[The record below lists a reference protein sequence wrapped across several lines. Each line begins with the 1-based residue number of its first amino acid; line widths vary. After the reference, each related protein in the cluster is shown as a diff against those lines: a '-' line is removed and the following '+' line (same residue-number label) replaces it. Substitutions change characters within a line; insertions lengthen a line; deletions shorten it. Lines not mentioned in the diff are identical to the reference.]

1 MKKQPE
7 IEIDETLHE
16 KSNRLGNILLPCDAD
31 FIITRVGSEFSSRIN
46 ITHRCP
52 RRVGGTHIELIA
64 TTSLDAMRLSGLR
77 VEKIDGQ
84 YFVINDQPSKHEDQI
99 RFTVTSE
106 EIGHQIIKAVID
118 EFAPS
123 TTKGNRK
130 DNLDLPEEYWRINQ
144 IAEEFSPLIMISC
157 AVLLTLSAS
166 FWLLLK

>member
-1 MKKQPE
+1 MKKQSGMSTDQALNE
-7 IEIDETLHE
+7 EGH
-16 KSNRLGNILLPCDAD
+16 RLGNILLPSDTD
-31 FIITRVGSEFSSRIN
+31 FIITRTGSEFSSRIN

-64 TTSLDAMRLSGLR
+64 TTSLDAVRLSGLR
-77 VEKIDGQ
+77 VEEIDGQ
-84 YFVINDQPSKHEDQI
+84 FFVINDQLSKHEDPV

-106 EIGHQIIKAVID
+106 EIGHQIIKAVIN
-118 EFAPS
+118 EFAPG
-123 TTKGNRK
+123 TTDGNRK

-166 FWLLLK
+166 FWLLLR